1 MPTRLHRPLLKR
13 HALWLSMLSALIS
26 VAGVHAQDTTTQ
38 DNKNVKQLQ
47 QVVVTGTRAT
57 SRTVDESLA
66 PIDVLTPKDLAATG
80 AGDLATALNRLLP
93 SLDFPR
99 PAINDGND
107 ALRPATLRGLSPDDA
122 LGLVNGK
129 RSHTSGLVN

>member
-1 MPTRLHRPLLKR
+1 MLFSFPPLNDGEGLLMPIDLHKSSFRR
-13 HALWLSMLSALIS
+13 RALWLSVVSALIATS
-26 VAGVHAQDTTTQ
+26 LVHAQDTTTQ

-66 PIDVLTPKDLAATG
+66 PIDVLSPKDLASTG

-93 SLDFPR
+93 SLDFP
-99 PAINDGND
+99 
-107 ALRPATLRGLSPDDA
+107 
-122 LGLVNGK
+122 
-129 RSHTSGLVN
+129 

>member
-1 MPTRLHRPLLKR
+1 MPIDLHKSSFRR
-13 HALWLSMLSALIS
+13 RALWLSVVSALIATS
-26 VAGVHAQDTTTQ
+26 LVHAQDTTTQ
-38 DNKNVKQLQ
+38 DSKNVKQLQ

-66 PIDVLTPKDLAATG
+66 PIDVLSPKDLASTG

-107 ALRPATLRGLSPDDA
+107 AVRPAAALIVQTLRAG
-122 LGLVNGK
+122 
-129 RSHTSGLVN
+129 SGVIGRVRPR